1 MRIAFDSVI
10 LKNLAQRFGAAKNG
24 SVTIMFSLMLVPML
38 ALVGMGIE
46 YGSAVIARSKIQN
59 ITDSAAL
66 AAGREFQISGDTA
79 AARTKAENYYN
90 AAVGAIMDNDSQF
103 NFPSPSVAIDAVT
116 GTMTIVGTGTMKTR
130 FTRVVNFD
138 QYELGARTEA
148 MLSIGGNDQSIEI
161 AMMLD
166 VTGSMGG
173 SKIADMK
180 VAAKDVVEILVANDQ
195 SNHSSRVAL
204 APFSR
209 SVKVGSYYQAVTGYS
224 PVSGSKTCV
233 TERTGSQKFTD
244 AAPGTGA
251 YVKRYNTSYSCKP
264 TSPIVPLTDDKDLLN
279 ATIDSFSAGGY
290 TAGHIGTAWAW
301 YLVSPKWN
309 NIWPV
314 ESQATDYNQSDT
326 IKAVILLTDG
336 EYNTQ
341 YSSNGSSNYQ
351 ARQLCENMKAEGVVV
366 YTVGFELSASSAID
380 TMEQCATSNDHYYL
394 AEDGDA
400 LKLAFRDIAFKLA
413 QLRLSK

>member
-1 MRIAFDSVI
+1 MRTKFNSVV
-10 LKNLAQRFGAAKNG
+10 LNDVGQRFRAAKNG

-38 ALVGMGIE
+38 AIVGMGIE

-66 AAGREFQISGDTA
+66 AAGREFQITGDTA
-79 AARTKAENYYN
+79 AAQTKAENYFN
-90 AAVGAIMDNDSQF
+90 AAVRAIMDNNSQF
-103 NFPSPSVAIDAVT
+103 NFPTPSVTINPVT
-116 GTMTIVGTGTMKTR
+116 GTMTIVSTGTMKTR
-130 FTRVVNFD
+130 FTQVINFD

-148 MLSIGGNDQSIEI
+148 VLSMGGNDQSIEV

-180 VAAKDVVEILVANDQ
+180 VAAKDVIEILVANDQ
-195 SNHSSRVAL
+195 SNHTSRVAL

-209 SVKVGSYYQAVTGYS
+209 SVKVGSYFQAVTGNS
-224 PVSGSKTCV
+224 PVSSSKTCV
-233 TERTGSQKFTD
+233 TERTGGQKFTD
-244 AAPGTGA
+244 AAPGAGA
-251 YVKRYNTSYSCKP
+251 YVQQYNTSYSCKP
-264 TSPIVPLTDDKDLLN
+264 TSAIVPLTDDKDLLN

-301 YLVSPKWN
+301 YMVSPKWN
-309 NIWPV
+309 SVWPAQ
-314 ESQATDYNQSDT
+314 SQATDYNQDDT

-336 EYNTQ
+336 QYNTQ

-366 YTVGFELSASSAID
+366 YTVGFELSASSAIE
-380 TMEQCATSNDHYYL
+380 TMEQCATSDSHYYL